1 MSFWELV
8 VIGVVA
14 LIVLG
19 PEKLPGA
26 IRSVTGFIAG
36 VRQFGQQ
43 MKAELADEIRVHELH
58 QKLKD
63 AEEKGLLGL
72 SSEEIAA
79 LAELKQAA
87 DSVNNPYAAIT
98 ASHQQAPEQHVAVQL
113 AAPQTVATTNAPAA
127 VPPASAV
134 PSHESHEQNKHV

>member
-14 LIVLG
+14 LLVLG

-36 VRQFGQQ
+36 VRQFGNQ

-72 SSEEIAA
+72 TSDEIAA
-79 LAELKQAA
+79 LAELKKAA
-87 DSVNNPYAAIT
+87 DSVNNPYAAVQPTEPEIPVT
-98 ASHQQAPEQHVAVQL
+98 PQAL
-113 AAPQTVATTNAPAA
+113 PAA
-127 VPPASAV
+127 VQAPSAIASTTASPAVST
-134 PSHESHEQNKHV
+134 ESHEQNKHV

>member
-8 VIGVVA
+8 VIAVVA

-26 IRSVTGFIAG
+26 IRSVHRTIQNIK
-36 VRQFGQQ
+36 QFGQQ
-43 MKAELADEIRVHELH
+43 MQAELSADLRSHELH

-63 AEEKGLLGL
+63 AEAKGLLNL
-72 SSEEIAA
+72 TEQEKAA

-87 DSVNNPYAAIT
+87 EDVTTPVAN
-98 ASHQQAPEQHVAVQL
+98 ASRSDNVKDNEHK
-113 AAPQTVATTNAPAA
+113 
-127 VPPASAV
+127 S
-134 PSHESHEQNKHV
+134 

>member
-72 SSEEIAA
+72 STEEIAA
-79 LAELKQAA
+79 LAELKKAA
-87 DSVNNPYAAIT
+87 ESVNNPYAAIT
-98 ASHQQAPEQHVAVQL
+98 ASHQEAPPQPVAAL
-113 AAPQTVATTNAPAA
+113 SGPHTATNTPEPAA
-127 VPPASAV
+127 VPPALAV